1 VSSLHGETV
10 VAAYD
15 HAVFLLHLKNKH
27 STLASVLGVYTN
39 ATKRNA
45 IDTPALPNSAINWGD
60 VASDKVDLDQW
71 HHTLCSDDVHEQQL
85 ISELMDATAKIS
97 TASFQKKFNAAVQ
110 KLGGT
115 EQLSYRFLM
124 AATRRCLESA
134 DKVPLWGPLK
144 AVIETKR
151 LSSRALPSLLPTL
164 MKHSQFELLEL
175 AITHLA
181 DLDERAIV
189 RLLRFFIRKSETKAL
204 ASYVHKKI
212 ATSTTTPSER
222 FIVALL
228 GLPTN
233 SVFLHHAIRELQL
246 SEVLLLLAVC
256 KKFFWRS
263 RKPGLRIHVRIRWHR
278 LHQVLHIRDASL
290 RQEVGIQHHR
300 FVQYQQESGNDVS
313 SCDKAKG
320 LEVWSLG
327 RLRLSTKEM
336 TQKPTLLSHSFLF
349 GWDPH
354 KAFL

>member
-1 VSSLHGETV
+1 VPQKLIWWDSKFGVQVVSTEVKADKDGDASVPQPTNIGHIRSLVSSLHGETV

-15 HAVFLLHLKNKH
+15 HAVFLLHAKNKH

-115 EQLSYRFLM
+115 EQLSYRFLT
-124 AATRRCLESA
+124 AATLRCLESA

-189 RLLRFFIRKSETKAL
+189 RLLRFFIRSSA
-204 ASYVHKKI
+204 
-212 ATSTTTPSER
+212 R
-222 FIVALL
+222 
-228 GLPTN
+228 G
-233 SVFLHHAIRELQL
+233 SVRCLMRTFR
-246 SEVLLLLAVC
+246 
-256 KKFFWRS
+256 
-263 RKPGLRIHVRIRWHR
+263 
-278 LHQVLHIRDASL
+278 
-290 RQEVGIQHHR
+290 
-300 FVQYQQESGNDVS
+300 S
-313 SCDKAKG
+313 SC
-320 LEVWSLG
+320 
-327 RLRLSTKEM
+327 
-336 TQKPTLLSHSFLF
+336 
-349 GWDPH
+349 
-354 KAFL
+354 